1 MGERPMKIVNA
12 KKGQNTKFTIDMKNN
27 IQRKLTELV
36 EEEIKE
42 PAKMV
47 KERPFYIL

>member
-12 KKGQNTKFTIDMKNN
+12 KKGQSIKFKIDMSKTV
-27 IQRKLTELV
+27 QDKLTELV
-36 EEEIKE
+36 EEETKE